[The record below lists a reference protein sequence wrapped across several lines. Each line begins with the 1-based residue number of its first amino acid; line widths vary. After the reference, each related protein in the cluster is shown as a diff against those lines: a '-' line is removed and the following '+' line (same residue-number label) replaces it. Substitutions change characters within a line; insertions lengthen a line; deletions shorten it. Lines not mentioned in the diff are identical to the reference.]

1 MPINGIKLI
10 IFDVDG
16 VLINSKKNMEYS
28 FNKMCVDNSIKDI
41 KFKSYF
47 QNIGKQF
54 ENIMKDIG
62 INKNIKKLKKE
73 YFVNTRLFKNK
84 IKPYQKV
91 YSTLSKLQKK
101 FYLGIVTSKI
111 KKNTLNFMSHFFPKI
126 KFEMISS
133 PTTKL
138 KGKPHPDLILNML
151 KKLKIPK
158 NQSVYVGD
166 TYHDFLTTK
175 NAKINF
181 IFAKYGYNEVNKKKI
196 STKHT
201 LKKFSEILDLVK

>member
-1 MPINGIKLI
+1 MPINNIKLI

-28 FNKMCVDNSIKDI
+28 FNKMCEDNSIKDI

-47 QNIGKQF
+47 QNIGKPF

-73 YFVNTRLFKNK
+73 YFFNTRLFKDK
-84 IKPYQKV
+84 IRPYQSV
-91 YSTLSKLQKK
+91 YSTLLKLQKK

-111 KKNTLNFMSHFFPKI
+111 KKNTLNFMNHFFPKI
-126 KFEMISS
+126 KFKMISS
-133 PTTKL
+133 PTKKL

-151 KKLKIPK
+151 KKMNIPK

-166 TYHDFLTTK
+166 TYHDFLATK

-196 STKHT
+196 SAKHT
-201 LKKFSEILDLVK
+201 LKKFSEMLDLVR